1 MEILRVPPYNTQGMI
16 DVEPSTEYSYTVED
30 MVDHSVTSGTA
41 TSTIHGKLII
51 PLPNQYDGEYRVA
64 IDDSDIEEY
73 FNVVRPY
80 IDPTTKGTT
89 ASEIA
94 EYAKQ
99 EEIARAVID
108 SVIPE
113 GFYYR
118 KKILDTTGLG
128 ADYLPL
134 WVDAKKVLSVRENN
148 VLVYDANN
156 ESLYPVKYEI
166 TKDKSAITIAYDGR
180 LNRAEGAPNILPA
193 GPSDLLDLNYTY
205 RGFAQTFDY
214 SIVLAVGYNR
224 IPSDIVRATE
234 ILIDEIA
241 CGKLEY
247 YTRYVN
253 AYDTDQFKL
262 KFDGRVFEGTGN
274 IIVDKILSKYAK
286 SIRTVGVL

>member
-16 DVEPSTEYSYTVED
+16 DVEPSTEYTYTVED
-30 MVDHSVTSGTA
+30 MVDHSVTTNTA
-41 TSTIHGKLII
+41 TSNVNGKLII
-51 PLPNQYDGEYRVA
+51 SLPSQYDGEYKVV
-64 IDDSDIEEY
+64 IEDEDIEEY

-134 WVDAKKVLSVRENN
+134 WVDAKKILSVRENN
-148 VLVYDANN
+148 VLVYEAAN
-156 ESLYPVKYEI
+156 ESAYPIKYEI
-166 TKDKSAITIAYDGR
+166 TKDKSAITISYDG
-180 LNRAEGAPNILPA
+180 LFNRSESAPNILPA
-193 GPSDLLDLNYTY
+193 SYSDLIDAKFMY
-205 RGFAQTFDY
+205 RGFVQTFDY
-214 SIVLAVGYNR
+214 SILLAVGYNR

>member
-1 MEILRVPPYNTQGMI
+1 MI
-16 DVEPSTEYSYTVED
+16 DVEPSTEYEYTIED
-30 MVDHSVTSGTA
+30 MVDHSVTTGTA
-41 TSTIHGKLII
+41 TSNINGKLII
-51 PLPNQYDGEYRVA
+51 PLPSDYDGEYKVTVE
-64 IDDSDIEEY
+64 DIEEY

-89 ASEIA
+89 ASDIA
-94 EYAKQ
+94 AYAKQ
-99 EEIARAVID
+99 EEIARAIID

-113 GFYYR
+113 GFYYK
-118 KKILDTTGLG
+118 KKIIETTGLG
-128 ADYLPL
+128 TDYLPL
-134 WVDAKKVLSVRENN
+134 WVDAKKVLSVHENN
-148 VLVYDANN
+148 KLVYESSNAN
-156 ESLYPVKYEI
+156 LYPIKYEI
-166 TKDKSAITIAYDGR
+166 TKDKSAVTVSYDGEF
-180 LNRAEGAPNILPA
+180 NRAESAPNILPA
-193 GPSDLLDLNYTY
+193 AYSDLVDLEFRY
-205 RGFAQTFDY
+205 RGFVKTFDY
-214 SIVLAVGYNR
+214 RVMLAVGYNR

-241 CGKLEY
+241 CGKLDY

>member
-16 DVEPSTEYSYTVED
+16 DVEPSTEYTYTVED
-30 MVDHSVTSGTA
+30 MVDHSVTTNTA
-41 TSTIHGKLII
+41 TSNINGKLII
-51 PLPNQYDGEYRVA
+51 PLPNQYDGEYRVVIGEDEA
-64 IDDSDIEEY
+64 EEY

-80 IDPTTKGTT
+80 SDPTKKGTT

-94 EYAKQ
+94 EYAKK

-108 SVIPE
+108 SIIPE
-113 GFYYR
+113 GFYYK
-118 KKILDTTGLG
+118 KKILETTGLG

-134 WVDAKKVLSVRENN
+134 WVDAKKILTVHENN

-156 ESLYPVKYEI
+156 ESAYPVKYEI
-166 TKDKSAITIAYDGR
+166 TKDKTAITIAYSGR
-180 LNRAEGAPNILPA
+180 LNRAESAPQILPA

-205 RGFAQTFDY
+205 RGFATTFDY
-214 SIVLAVGYNR
+214 SIKLAVGYNR
-224 IPSDIVRATE
+224 VPSDIVRATE

-241 CGKLEY
+241 CGKLDY

>member
-1 MEILRVPPYNTQGMI
+1 MEILRVPPYNTRGMI
-16 DVEPSTEYSYTVED
+16 DVEPSTEYEYTIED
-30 MVDHSVTSGTA
+30 MVDHSVTTGTA
-41 TSTIHGKLII
+41 TSNINGKLVI
-51 PLPNQYDGEYRVA
+51 PLPSDYDGEYKVTVE
-64 IDDSDIEEY
+64 DIEEY

-89 ASEIA
+89 ASDIA
-94 EYAKQ
+94 AYAKQ
-99 EEIARAVID
+99 EEIARAIID

-113 GFYYR
+113 GFYYK
-118 KKILDTTGLG
+118 KKIIETTGLG
-128 ADYLPL
+128 TDYLPL
-134 WVDAKKVLSVRENN
+134 WVDAKKVLSVHENN
-148 VLVYDANN
+148 KLVYESSNAN
-156 ESLYPVKYEI
+156 LYPIKYEI
-166 TKDKSAITIAYDGR
+166 TKDKSAVTVSYDGEF
-180 LNRAEGAPNILPA
+180 NRAESAPNILPA
-193 GPSDLLDLNYTY
+193 AYSDLVDLEFRY
-205 RGFAQTFDY
+205 RGFVKTFDY
-214 SIVLAVGYNR
+214 RVMLAVGYNR

-241 CGKLEY
+241 CGKLDY